1 MTLREAFHTVCS
13 EALPPSPYRHLS
25 LYIRT
30 PFFGGPEE
38 GGWWGTDVEL
48 VSTQEFPSEDAARAQ
63 LELVKELAEHQ
74 THEAKLAWSDHCRFE
89 LELAERQTHEAKLV
103 WADHCRF
110 ELEQAERRG
119 ISPDELRETD
129 GPVEYFV
136 VLERLPGDCSR
147 KDDRFYS

>member
-30 PFFGGPEE
+30 PFYGGPEE
-38 GGWWGTDVEL
+38 GGWWGTAVEL
-48 VSTQEFPSEDAARAQ
+48 VSTQEFQSEQAARAQ
-63 LELVKELAEHQ
+63 LELVEELAQHQ
-74 THEAKLAWSDHCRFE
+74 THEAKLAWSDHCR
-89 LELAERQTHEAKLV
+89 LEI
-103 WADHCRF
+103 
-110 ELEQAERRG
+110 EQAERRG

-147 KDDRFYS
+147 KDERFYS